1 MKTNLHAF
9 LFLLAMSTFLHV
21 HAQDD
26 AIPRLSGKS
35 LVYDFADMLSENEE
49 QALNRK
55 LIAYNDSTS
64 NEFVIVTVADLKGYD
79 VGDFA
84 QRLADKN
91 GIGKAGKDNGA
102 LILISRDD
110 RKISIQVGY
119 GLEPVIPDGKAGFI
133 IRNIITPAFKEKKY
147 YEGLDRATDAMMEM
161 AAGEFDAEKYK
172 KDEPW
177 YVPVLFLTG
186 IFFLLFFFSSRKKN
200 KYSTYSGKGRHSG
213 AWPFWGGGF
222 GGGGFGGGGSG
233 GGGGFGGFGGGG
245 FGGGGASGGW

>member
-1 MKTNLHAF
+1 MKTNTAVTGLF
-9 LFLLAMSTFLHV
+9 LFLFLFGLSV
-21 HAQDD
+21 GAQDE
-26 AIPRLSGKS
+26 IPRLPGDR
-35 LVYDFADMLSENEE
+35 LVYDFADMLTDQQEE
-49 QALNRK
+49 ALNQK

-64 NEFVIVTVADLKGYD
+64 NEFAIVIVENLKGYD

-84 QRLADKN
+84 QRLAEKN

-102 LILISRDD
+102 LILVSRDD
-110 RKISIQVGY
+110 RKISLQVGY

-147 YEGLDRATDAMMEM
+147 YEGLDKATDAMMEM

-177 YVPVLFLTG
+177 YVPVLFLMG
-186 IFFLLFFFSSRKKN
+186 VFLLLFFFSSRKKN

-222 GGGGFGGGGSG
+222 GGGSG

>member
-9 LFLLAMSTFLHV
+9 LFLLVMSPFLHLQ
-21 HAQDD
+21 AQED

-35 LVYDFADMLSENEE
+35 LVYDFADMLSDNEE
-49 QALNRK
+49 QALNNK

-64 NEFVIVTVADLKGYD
+64 NEFVVVTVPELNGYD

-110 RKISIQVGY
+110 RKVSIQVGY

-147 YEGLDRATDAMMEM
+147 YEGLDKATDAMMEM
-161 AAGEFDAEKYK
+161 AAGEFDAEKYSK
-172 KDEPW
+172 EMPS
-177 YVPVLFLTG
+177 YVAMLLMIG
-186 IFFLLFFFSSRKKN
+186 LILLLMFFAAKKKN
-200 KYSTYSGKGRHSG
+200 NSSTYDSKGRNAG

-222 GGGGFGGGGSG
+222 GGGGSGG

>member
-9 LFLLAMSTFLHV
+9 LFLLVMSSFLHV
-21 HAQDD
+21 QAQED
-26 AIPRLSGKS
+26 AIPRLSGKR
-35 LVYDFADMLSENEE
+35 LVYDFADMLSDNEE
-49 QALNRK
+49 EALNQK

-64 NEFVIVTVADLKGYD
+64 NEFAIVIVEDLKGYD

-84 QRLADKN
+84 QRLGELNK
-91 GIGKAGKDNGA
+91 IGKAGKDNGA

-147 YEGLDRATDAMMEM
+147 YEGLDKATDAMMEM

-172 KDEPW
+172 EDEPW
-177 YVPVLFLTG
+177 FVPMLVFLG
-186 IFFLLFFFSSRKKN
+186 IFILMMFFASKN
-200 KYSTYSGKGRHSG
+200 KNKSSTYSSRGRNAG

-222 GGGGFGGGGSG
+222 GGGGFGGGSG